1 MPNRDLL
8 LRAWFM
14 SVVISVLVFSAV
26 PQIDL
31 VASRIFRDGA
41 TFPLAGSL
49 ALQMLRE
56 AIWFMSLAV
65 VLAALVGLAVAGLSG
80 RPVACLSARCWAFL
94 LSVNLLGPGLVVN
107 AGLKTYWG
115 RARPDQ
121 VEAFGGVKVF
131 TPALMPTD
139 QCLSNC
145 SFTSGEAAAS
155 MALAIAVL
163 LFAHRLRGRL
173 SLGVILAASSLAL
186 VGGMLRVAFGRHFLS
201 DVVFSWLIVIGVA
214 LAVDQLLLRRKLP
227 SLVPGPSAA
236 MPADA

>member
-1 MPNRDLL
+1 MPYRDRLFHAWLVSVAVSMLIFSVFPKVDLATNRLF
-8 LRAWFM
+8 W
-14 SVVISVLVFSAV
+14 
-26 PQIDL
+26 
-31 VASRIFRDGA
+31 DGA
-41 TFPLAGSL
+41 TFPLAASP

-56 AIWFMSLAV
+56 AIWFLSLAV
-65 VLAALVGLAVAGLSG
+65 LLAALVGAVIAGLSG
-80 RPVACLSARCWAFL
+80 RPVARLSGRCWTFL
-94 LSVNLLGPGLVVN
+94 LSLKLLGPGLVVN

-121 VEAFGGVKVF
+121 VEAFGGPQSF

-163 LFAHRLRGRL
+163 LFAYRLHGRL
-173 SLGVILAASSLAL
+173 PAWAILAASSLAL
-186 VGGMLRVAFGRHFLS
+186 FGGGLRVAFGRHSLS

-214 LAVDQLLLRRKLP
+214 LAVHQVMLRRNLP
-227 SLVPGPSAA
+227 SSVPGQGAA
-236 MPADA
+236 TAAEA